1 MHFMLQ
7 YFKDF
12 IMEETLKNDC
22 FIKLSIQSN
31 IDSKCIQ
38 CSSSTF
44 INSDL
49 ILTKFGLWVEWIWM
63 LKFTTVEAVYYDHFG
78 SD

>member
-12 IMEETLKNDC
+12 IMEETLKNYS

-38 CSSSTF
+38 CSASTF

-49 ILTKFGLWVEWIWM
+49 ILTKFGL
-63 LKFTTVEAVYYDHFG
+63 
-78 SD
+78 